1 MMPIIANSITR
12 YCGWETRP
20 RPGADLNGAWHL
32 RNTKIFAKLMQTA
45 GWPLARHFRLRPRL
59 LGSAI
64 SCKTRLAFGQSS
76 RATILQ

>member
-32 RNTKIFAKLMQTA
+32 RNAKIFAKLMQTA
-45 GWPLARHFRLRPRL
+45 GRVLVIFGSGHAYLAPPFRAKHACFR
-59 LGSAI
+59 
-64 SCKTRLAFGQSS
+64 
-76 RATILQ
+76 TIEPGDYLQ